1 MSDEIE
7 EHIAAVEAAYA
18 PLITGENSRLEG
30 GAKLWGQF
38 TDAVAS
44 YRKRCG
50 TAFAAIYERIDELAI
65 ARILLGD
72 SSLVSC
78 RILYEPK
85 ITADDR
91 RIDFVVPDA
100 EGSSL
105 YIEVKTV
112 RPTAKDT
119 EQNWHKY
126 EERREHHTANV
137 KYIVEQEWMGAA
149 IYGNSFSARS
159 KFMEYVRDF
168 EPRLANANMVQPG
181 RGLLVFC
188 GTGMEWHRSELE
200 DFADFYR
207 TGKHREDDPFAAMKA
222 EALRDGEKALQR
234 NVAAFGFL
242 NRPMVSTTGEEWAAD
257 LRGPMR
263 FR

>member
-1 MSDEIE
+1 MSCEIE

-18 PLITGENSRLEG
+18 PLITGENSQLDG

-44 YRKRCG
+44 YRKRGG
-50 TAFAAIYERIDELAI
+50 TTFAAVYERINELAI
-65 ARILLGD
+65 ARILLED
-72 SSLVSC
+72 SSLMSC

-100 EGSSL
+100 DASIL
-105 YIEVKTV
+105 YIEVRTV

-126 EERREHHTANV
+126 EERLERHTANV
-137 KYIVEQEWMGAA
+137 KYVVEQEWMGAA

-159 KFMEYVRDF
+159 KFMEYVCDF

-188 GTGMEWHRSELE
+188 GTGMEWDRSKLE

-207 TGKHREDDPFAAMKA
+207 TGKHRQDDPFAAMEA
-222 EALRDGEKALQR
+222 EALRDCGKPLQR

-242 NRPMVSTTGEEWAAD
+242 KRRMVSTTGQEWTANV
-257 LRGPMR
+257 RGPTR